1 MGVLKAAKVL
11 KPGQRC
17 VVILADSIRNY
28 MTKFLRSVLS
38 GATRLGRIECG
49 ADMGGLG
56 ARNGSDDWMRENGFM
71 PPAQLPD
78 AVDANDAYKGATVAD
93 LKLPAAIT
101 IKADV
106 RQRDTGPAAATPG
119 ADVDGVEW
127 RAGAQPQTTAKEA
140 IAIMRDKGM
149 D

>member
-1 MGVLKAAKVL
+1 M
-11 KPGQRC
+11 
-17 VVILADSIRNY
+17 
-28 MTKFLRSVLS
+28 
-38 GATRLGRIECG
+38 
-49 ADMGGLG
+49 
-56 ARNGSDDWMRENGFM
+56 RNGSDDWMRENGFM

-106 RQRDTGPAAATPG
+106 RLRDAGPAAATPG
-119 ADVDGVEW
+119 ADVGGVGW

-149 D
+149 DCFHRSFQWNGRGHSCRPTYAFYIALCIAGS